1 MKFGVFWQV
10 PGYEGSSVERRHWE
24 TIEELILAEK
34 LGFIEGWLA
43 EAPFYPT
50 RPMSEPLLVVA
61 AAAQLTKK
69 IRFGTLATQ
78 VPMHHP
84 LNLATEVATCDILTQ
99 GRLDLCIG
107 GRWGGPSSQV
117 MGVSSEIDGD
127 ESRAMV
133 AEYSNVLKNAWTE
146 GRLNFKGDYWTFDD
160 VPVLPKPMQGP
171 YPPLLMAANSDGS
184 FKFAAQNGLGVVGI
198 TLSQTVSN
206 LSSHI
211 KTFKANINGDV
222 ANGNPQ
228 PFHVVVSLFVAETR
242 EKAHEMMRKNWL
254 DSDVIGDG
262 PPVHS
267 SAIGGG
273 RHDFSSGAGGWG
285 TWDFATAVERCI
297 YDSPA
302 GCIEKLRELET
313 SIPGIDQC
321 ILEFN
326 RRGRNTTEV
335 VQNSMKLFSEKVMP
349 HL

>member
-10 PGYEGSSVERRHWE
+10 PGYEGSDVGRRHWE
-24 TIEELILAEK
+24 TIEELVLAEK

-50 RPMSEPLLVVA
+50 RPMSEPLLMAA
-61 AAAQLTKK
+61 AAAQHTKE

-84 LNLATEVATCDILTQ
+84 LNLATEVATCDILTE

-117 MGVSSEIDGD
+117 MGISSEIGGD
-127 ESRAMV
+127 ESRKMV
-133 AEYSNVLKNAWTE
+133 SEYSNVLKDAWTQD
-146 GRLNFKGDYWTFDD
+146 RLNFKGNYWSFAD
-160 VPVLPKPMQGP
+160 VPVLPKPVQEP

-184 FKFAAQNGLGVVGI
+184 FKFAAENGMGVVGI
-198 TLSQTVSN
+198 TLSQSVVN
-206 LSSHI
+206 LGAHI
-211 KTFKANINGDV
+211 KTFKSNIKERA
-222 ANGNPQ
+222 ANGIGQ
-228 PFHVVVSLFVAETR
+228 PFHVVVSLFVAETK
-242 EKAHEMMRKNWL
+242 EKAHDLMRKNWL

-285 TWDFATAVERCI
+285 TWNFETAVENCI
-297 YDSPA
+297 YDSPE
-302 GCIEKLRELET
+302 GCIEKLKELEK
-313 SIPGIDQC
+313 SIPGMDQC

-349 HL
+349 FV

>member
-1 MKFGVFWQV
+1 M
-10 PGYEGSSVERRHWE
+10 
-24 TIEELILAEK
+24 
-34 LGFIEGWLA
+34 
-43 EAPFYPT
+43 
-50 RPMSEPLLVVA
+50 
-61 AAAQLTKK
+61 
-69 IRFGTLATQ
+69 
-78 VPMHHP
+78 
-84 LNLATEVATCDILTQ
+84 
-99 GRLDLCIG
+99 
-107 GRWGGPSSQV
+107 
-117 MGVSSEIDGD
+117 
-127 ESRAMV
+127 
-133 AEYSNVLKNAWTE
+133 TE